1 MVVTTTHRTCLALI
15 VACLPA
21 AGSAQVPVAW
31 VGTWTLNVAKSTYDP
46 GPPPYR
52 RATYTIEPWDDGLKV
67 TYEMV
72 HPRGGLTHLEWTGRL
87 DGRDYRVQG
96 LDEVVTYAYRPLA
109 DGSYEVAVKFD
120 GRMTAVSRVTLS
132 DDGRTMT
139 TTTTGK
145 GARGQQVITRT
156 VYEKQ

>member
-1 MVVTTTHRTCLALI
+1 MNAMRAACVALVI
-15 VACLPA
+15 ACLSA
-21 AGSAQVPVAW
+21 ATYAAQVPAARF
-31 VGTWTLNVAKSTYDP
+31 GTWTLNVAKSTYDP

-52 RATYTIEPWDDGLKV
+52 RARYMIEPRDDGLKV

-96 LDEVVTYAYRPLA
+96 LDDVVTYAYRPMA

-120 GRMTAVSRVTLS
+120 GRMTAISRVTLS
-132 DDGRTMT
+132 DDERTMT

-156 VYEKQ
+156 VYEKR